1 MIGPG
6 RALGRAA
13 RDARRHPSRSAL
25 LMSGIA
31 VGVALLVFLF
41 AFVSG
46 TRQALL
52 GRVVSSLPITNI
64 TVVPQSFSLSV
75 LRFESPFSDL
85 DPDAVERI
93 SAIEGVER
101 VMPMAGLRSPAQL
114 RASFFGRRFVTDT
127 GVFGVDPALIEDQ
140 LPADVVFD
148 ADSPGPIPA
157 VISSDLIDMYN
168 TGFAKANDLPQ
179 LTAEILN
186 GQDATLLLG
195 SSSFSPTAA
204 GSAVV
209 VRLVG
214 VSDRVPLVGVS
225 VPLPVVNEWNRR
237 LMGEDE
243 PDYVQ
248 LNVVARSADEVDAIG
263 AAIESL
269 GFSVASGREIAGR
282 IRTLAAVLRSAFGL
296 IAIVVLLVAGIGIAN
311 ALALS
316 AMERR
321 HEIGIYR
328 AVGAGR
334 GDIRLLFL
342 AQAAILGALGSLVG
356 VGLGFLGATIVDL
369 YLLRALAD
377 LPLRPETFFA
387 LSWPIALLGFSLG
400 LLVSMAAAISPAHQ
414 AARLDPAR
422 VLRSG

>member
-1 MIGPG
+1 
-6 RALGRAA
+6 
-13 RDARRHPSRSAL
+13 
-25 LMSGIA
+25 MSGIA

-41 AFVSG
+41 ALVSG
-46 TRQALL
+46 TRRAVLD
-52 GRVVSSLPITNI
+52 RVVSSLPITNI

-85 DPDAVERI
+85 DADAVERI
-93 SAIEGVER
+93 GAIAGVER
-101 VMPMAGLRSPAQL
+101 VMPMAGLRLPAQL
-114 RASFFGRRFVTDT
+114 RASFFGRRFITDT

-140 LPADVVFD
+140 LRADVSFD
-148 ADSPGPIPA
+148 AGAPGPIPA

-179 LTAEILN
+179 LTADILS
-186 GQDATLLLG
+186 GQEATLLLG
-195 SSSFSPTAA
+195 SSSFSPVGGV
-204 GSAVV
+204 GSTVT
-209 VRLVG
+209 VRLIG

-225 VPLPVVNEWNRR
+225 VPLPIVEAWNRR
-237 LMGEDE
+237 FVGEDE
-243 PDYVQ
+243 PEYVQ
-248 LNVVARSADEVDAIG
+248 LNVIAGNADDVDEIG

-269 GFSVASGREIAGR
+269 GYSVASGREIAGR
-282 IRTLAAVLRSAFGL
+282 VRTLSAVLRSAFGL
-296 IAIVVLLVAGIGIAN
+296 IAVVVLLVAGIGIAN

-321 HEIGIYR
+321 HEIGIFR

-342 AQAAILGALGSLVG
+342 AQAAILGTIGSLIGVG
-356 VGLGFLGATIVDL
+356 VGFIGAWITDQ
-369 YLLRALAD
+369 YLLRTLAD
-377 LPLRPETFFA
+377 LPLRPESFFA
-387 LSWPIALLGFSLG
+387 FTWSIALLGFSLG